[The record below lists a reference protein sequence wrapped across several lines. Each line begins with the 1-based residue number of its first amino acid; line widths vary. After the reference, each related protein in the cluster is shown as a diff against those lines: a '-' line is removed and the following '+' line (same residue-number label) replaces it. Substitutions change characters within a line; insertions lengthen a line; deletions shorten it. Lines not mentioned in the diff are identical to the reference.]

1 MNFNFIIILLGISFS
16 QIVMERSVVIRDVA
30 LNWTE
35 ARTACRGSKSHLL
48 NFFEMKNRLEY
59 LKGNLKETTK
69 YWVAD
74 TWIPKLLF
82 VKGCQ
87 SKTNILSTRIFEG
100 NILSECVK
108 YCENQSYNTIGIQGY
123 NCSCIVEQNLP
134 NLESNS
140 CDMKCAWTNIS
151 CRAEKRSFAVY
162 QLANDVLRRLGG
174 TQFQDCVYYN
184 TFYETFTRDDCNSEL
199 PFICQDRNG
208 DLKPHDVPLTWMEAD
223 KNCSEEDMILANV
236 NNETIPRRYNT
247 KYKGNYWIGL
257 RQSYIYQSDL
267 ESSLCS
273 FVQKYNSLGDL
284 TYSKEDCSEKN
295 SNICLEDP
303 VRTASSSK
311 TVQKVSNSSRNTDGS
326 TTRDENIE
334 TTNEISTQT
343 VIGGDAN
350 YQMKLQSES
359 AKHAQER
366 RSVWNEGVLAGVIV
380 GIIGTVALVVLVVI
394 CLFFRSRNKN
404 PRSKYQSPTV
414 IFSSTPRRDSKLP
427 EDKSVKS
434 SPIKPVRRSKK
445 SNPGSMSGGTAY
457 ENIVL
462 TLEDPKTI
470 SRVVS
475 SSSTAQKQ
483 DTKDVENS
491 YDVMGAGKNNN
502 PSGTSQ
508 SVYGFSAPDN
518 EYDVM
523 DRGTRR
529 NEEMNPDYDHM

>member
-311 TVQKVSNSSRNTDGS
+311 TVQS
-326 TTRDENIE
+326 
-334 TTNEISTQT
+334 
-343 VIGGDAN
+343 
-350 YQMKLQSES
+350 
-359 AKHAQER
+359 
-366 RSVWNEGVLAGVIV
+366 VLAGVIV